1 MVAYISF
8 GAEASHLITASI
20 MAAPAS
26 LFFSKLVFPETEES
40 QTSSSN
46 IQLEKSWGKEN
57 QNIVIK
63 IIQLQFIT
71 RSDKSILDAA
81 SNGAS
86 QAISLV
92 LNIIANLVAFVAFIS
107 FADGMIRWLAGLA
120 GFPEIDIAFILSKL
134 FKPIC
139 YMIGIDW
146 KDTEAVGNI
155 IGTKTIINEFVA
167 FKLLGDYKKAN
178 TISVWWFKNYP
189 SHVES
194 LFYLFKF

>member
-57 QNIVIK
+57 QNFVIK

-71 RSDKSILDAA
+71 RTDKSILDAA

-139 YMIGIDW
+139 YLIGIDW

-178 TISVWWFKNYP
+178 TISVWWLKKNP

>member
-1 MVAYISF
+1 
-8 GAEASHLITASI
+8 

-71 RSDKSILDAA
+71 RTDKSILDAA

-178 TISVWWFKNYP
+178 TISVWWLMKNP